1 MNSWL
6 PDRQRPKMPRS
17 TVAPRLSELDMKQ
30 NFLIIVEM
38 MVVVMKTIDDGG
50 EYYGCPFV
58 FYVTGCKSGEAHA
71 IKLRRE
77 ILTIRL
83 EAT

>member
-1 MNSWL
+1 
-6 PDRQRPKMPRS
+6 MPRS

-30 NFLIIVEM
+30 NFLIMDVE
-38 MVVVMKTIDDGG
+38 MKTIDDDDGG